1 MSDDLC
7 DMKIKDLRNLAK
19 KKNIEVRDSK
29 GKLKNKCKLII
40 EIIKKKYSGMN
51 DDEMDLTDFTIETP
65 QPEEMDL
72 TNFTIERPQQKNLRF
87 GKTTEKTIETEN
99 KSGKKNKNTSRT
111 RRTLSEKEIENFIP
125 SKISST
131 KFKKME
137 DEKKQNEINSM
148 SIEDENILSNDYPKY
163 KMIKIKNNSSG
174 KSAYLA
180 KLKSETDKSEFKIFE
195 IDNFID
201 TKNFKLKSENPIGIF
216 SAKTKKI
223 IEEYNKSA
231 LDRVFKKI

>member
-19 KKNIEVRDSK
+19 KRNIEVRDSK

-72 TNFTIERPQQKNLRF
+72 TDFTIERPRPITKATRF
-87 GKTTEKTIETEN
+87 GNTTEKTIETEN

-111 RRTLSEKEIENFIP
+111 RRTLSEKEIKNFIP

-131 KFKKME
+131 KFKKIE

-163 KMIKIKNNSSG
+163 KMIKIKNNNNG
-174 KSAYLA
+174 KSA
-180 KLKSETDKSEFKIFE
+180 
-195 IDNFID
+195 
-201 TKNFKLKSENPIGIF
+201 
-216 SAKTKKI
+216 
-223 IEEYNKSA
+223 
-231 LDRVFKKI
+231 

>member
-72 TNFTIERPQQKNLRF
+72 TNFTVERPQQKNLRF

-99 KSGKKNKNTSRT
+99 KSGKKNKNTSLT
-111 RRTLSEKEIENFIP
+111 RRTLSEKEIKNFIP

>member
-99 KSGKKNKNTSRT
+99 KSGKKNKNTSLT
-111 RRTLSEKEIENFIP
+111 RRTLSEKEIKNFIP

-131 KFKKME
+131 KFKKIE